1 MKGRTARPAA
11 DRTAARRITGPLSP
25 TEMATCATL
34 GTTVVALTVIA
45 SVIPALTAAQVLA
58 AAPFALIAQRYR
70 ARAVTTSA
78 VATTVVAFA
87 VAGWTSATAVISC
100 ALVGGVVGT
109 VHRRGGGLLMV
120 LASALLV
127 GLASSAVGV
136 ILLWILRPLR
146 ELVLL
151 VMRSSL
157 EGTTRSME
165 WAARNAGS
173 PDAVAGAATV
183 LRGLGDV
190 VTRQWAP
197 LLLISGTFS
206 MLLTAIVAWWLLR
219 GMLGRLAGLS
229 EHDPLDAL
237 SNTAPPAH
245 PGQPHPADPARVAE
259 AQPLPVVFDHVSY
272 RYPGVDRIALNDLSM
287 RIDPAEFVA
296 VTGANGSGK
305 STLARLLAGMEP
317 TSGRVTRPG
326 RAGLGAAAGTA
337 MVMQSP
343 DSQILSTRV
352 ADEVVWGLPAD
363 SVPEPEQVERLL
375 EVVGLG
381 GLGDQHPNALSGGQQ
396 QRLVVAAALARS
408 PRLLIADEATAMI
421 DPAGRADLV
430 EVFGRLPARGTAV
443 VTITHRR
450 EEAEAAQRR
459 IHLEPAV
466 PVRSRPTAGFAPPP
480 GRGAPGP
487 FGPGGPGLRGGV
499 GRQVGQGGQGGY
511 RPTPGNPVLVLQ
523 HVGHRYAAGTPWEH
537 RALTDINLVVRRGE
551 AILITGENGSGKS
564 TLTWILAGLITPT
577 EGTCTLNS
585 EPVHKNLGSV
595 ALAFQNA
602 RLQVVRPTVCEDI
615 EAAGGEEMTTG
626 KVSAALDAVG
636 LDRVLAASPITRLS
650 GGQLR
655 RVALAGLLARNP
667 EVLVLD
673 EPLAGLDP
681 GARAEVT
688 ALLGEL
694 RQRGTTLVIVSHDTD
709 ELRSIVDCRVALR
722 DGMVHYL
729 DDTAPGARTDTA
741 PAAHHGSSPQAHHGT
756 APQAQGTTREPRR

>member
-1 MKGRTARPAA
+1 
-11 DRTAARRITGPLSP
+11 
-25 TEMATCATL
+25 MATCATL

-70 ARAVTTSA
+70 ARAVITSA

-136 ILLWILRPLR
+136 ILLWILKPLR

-157 EGTTRSME
+157 EGTARSLE

-237 SNTAPPAH
+237 STTAQPAH

-259 AQPLPVVFDHVSY
+259 AQPLPVVFEHVSY

-317 TSGRVTRPG
+317 TSGRVIRPG
-326 RAGLGAAAGTA
+326 PAGLGATAGTA

-363 SVPEPEQVERLL
+363 AVPGPERVERLL
-375 EVVGLG
+375 DIVGLG

-466 PVRSRPTAGFAPPP
+466 PVRSWSPRGPIPPNGFANPP
-480 GRGAPGP
+480 GRG
-487 FGPGGPGLRGGV
+487 GPGGF
-499 GRQVGQGGQGGY
+499 GQAGH
-511 RPTPGNPVLVLQ
+511 RPPPGNPVLVLQ

-585 EPVHKNLGSV
+585 EPVHKKLGSV

-615 EAAGGEEMTTG
+615 EAAGGSEMTTG

-681 GARAEVT
+681 DARAEVT

-709 ELRSIVDCRVALR
+709 ELRSIVDCRIALR

-729 DDTAPGARTDTA
+729 DD
-741 PAAHHGSSPQAHHGT
+741 SAHHGT
-756 APQAQGTTREPRR
+756 APQAHHGAAPEARR

>member
-1 MKGRTARPAA
+1 
-11 DRTAARRITGPLSP
+11 
-25 TEMATCATL
+25 MATCATL

-70 ARAVTTSA
+70 ARAVLTSA

-100 ALVGGVVGT
+100 ALIGGVVGT
-109 VHRRGGGLLMV
+109 VHRRGGGLLLV
-120 LASALLV
+120 LVASLLV

-136 ILLWILRPLR
+136 VILWILAPLR
-146 ELVLL
+146 NLVLL
-151 VMRSSL
+151 VMRNTL
-157 EGTTRSME
+157 EGMARSME
-165 WAARNAGS
+165 WVARTAGS
-173 PDAVAGAATV
+173 PDATAGAAAA
-183 LRGLGDV
+183 LRGLGGA
-190 VTRQWAP
+190 VTRHWAP
-197 LLLISGTFS
+197 ILLVSGTIS
-206 MLLTAIVAWWLLR
+206 MLLSAIVAWWLLR

-237 SNTAPPAH
+237 ANTTSGTEPA
-245 PGQPHPADPARVAE
+245 QPFPSGTEP
-259 AQPLPVVFDHVSY
+259 AQPLPVVFEHVSY
-272 RYPGVDRIALNDLSM
+272 RYPGVDRVALRDLSM

-317 TSGRVTRPG
+317 TAGRVIRPG
-326 RAGLGAAAGTA
+326 RAGLGRSGGTA

-343 DSQILSTRV
+343 EAQILSTRV

-363 SVPEPEQVERLL
+363 SVPSPADVERLL
-375 EVVGLG
+375 DAVGLT
-381 GLGDQHPNALSGGQQ
+381 GLGEQHPNALSGGQQ

-430 EVFGRLPARGTAV
+430 DVFTHLPTRGTAV
-443 VTITHRR
+443 VMITHRR
-450 EEAEAAQRR
+450 EEAEAAHRR
-459 IHLEPAV
+459 IHLESAAPLPPRYAPRHPPAG
-466 PVRSRPTAGFAPPP
+466 PRRLPP
-480 GRGAPGP
+480 GPRPIPGS
-487 FGPGGPGLRGGV
+487 
-499 GRQVGQGGQGGY
+499 
-511 RPTPGNPVLVLQ
+511 PVLVLQ

-537 RALTDINLVVRRGE
+537 RALTDVNLVVRRGE

-577 EGTCTLNS
+577 EGSATLNS
-585 EPVHKNLGSV
+585 EPVHKQLGSV

-615 EAAGGEEMTTG
+615 EAAGGAEMTTG
-626 KVSAALDAVG
+626 TVSAALDAVG
-636 LDRVLAASPITRLS
+636 LDRVLAASSITRLS

-655 RVALAGLLARNP
+655 RVALAGLLARKP

-681 GARAEVT
+681 DARAEIT
-688 ALLGEL
+688 AVLADL

-709 ELRSIVDCRVALR
+709 ELRPIVDCRVVLR
-722 DGMVHYL
+722 GGIIHYL
-729 DDTAPGARTDTA
+729 DTR
-741 PAAHHGSSPQAHHGT
+741 PATPEVH
-756 APQAQGTTREPRR
+756 R